1 MRNIFLAMVSL
12 ALFVLVAGCKK
23 DNFEPPKSMLSGKV
37 VYQGQPVS
45 VRSGGVQLELWQPGP
60 QYELWKV
67 TKIPVFVAWDG
78 TFSAMLFDGDYKL
91 TRLQNNGPWANNTD
105 TINVQV
111 RGATAVDVPVDPF
124 FIIKGETFQK
134 SGNNINATLTL
145 QRVNT
150 SRNLEAVRI
159 YLGRTL
165 LLTDQANNDANVS
178 KAASTIT
185 DLSQPVTLS
194 VAIPASLADKDY
206 LFARVG
212 VKTVGVAELA
222 YSMPQ
227 KIALK

>member
-1 MRNIFLAMVSL
+1 MRNIFLATVSL

-23 DNFEPPKSMLSGKV
+23 DNYEPPKSQLSGRV
-37 VYQGQPVS
+37 VFQGQPVG

-60 QYELWKV
+60 EYELWKS
-67 TKIPVFVAWDG
+67 TKIPVNVAWDG

-91 TRLQNNGPWANNTD
+91 TRLKGNGPWADNTD

-111 RGATAVDVPVDPF
+111 RGATTVDVPVDPF

-134 SGNNINATLTL
+134 SGNSINATFNL
-145 QRVNT
+145 QQVNK
-150 SRNLEAVRI
+150 SKNLELVRI
-159 YLGRTL
+159 YLGQTL
-165 LLTDQANNDANVS
+165 ITDQNNNAVNAS
-178 KAASTIT
+178 KEASAIT

-194 VAIPASLADKDY
+194 ATIPASLADKDY

-222 YSMPQ
+222 YSQPQ
-227 KIALK
+227 KIPLK